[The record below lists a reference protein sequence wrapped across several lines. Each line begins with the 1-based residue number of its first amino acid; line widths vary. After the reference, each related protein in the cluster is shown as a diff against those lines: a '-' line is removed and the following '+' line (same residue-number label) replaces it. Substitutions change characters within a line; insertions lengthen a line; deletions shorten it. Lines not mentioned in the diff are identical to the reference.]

1 MAEKDPNK
9 LYNGIKTLQDDLE
22 SIRSLVD
29 GIVENSKILM
39 NDANGFGGV
48 IAKVFKEQMAKYFVP
63 GVQKISEPIDNLIS
77 GDRIPGSL
85 KDLTIFLDSVP
96 LAMIRQE
103 PTVTEL
109 ASPVVPKDVNLDTP
123 AGKVENAVDEIPQG
137 QSYQND
143 QVTATPDEELTES
156 VESKKKTL
164 GFRKFKEFIDWDNED
179 DQERWRN
186 SPKGKAEGEWFK
198 NRVYGMKKGYNPFE
212 DAANVNKPWN
222 GRGNEYDA
230 KDSLKRFGRIYVN
243 GDTNS
248 ILDPYYTSSLLKTWG
263 EPNTLDVDSDY
274 FPPVKDLPAMQMQ
287 ATSDVKKYHR
297 GEIDLEELHRRLANL
312 FGSKEEAAVWLA
324 DNDEEIKSKMF
335 ESEDD
340 GPGIWQILR
349 KSGIGSSLG
358 EDVANIEPQVV
369 CEFKNKEEAEERLK
383 VLEDSVLPEEKEL
396 LGVSYELSKLP
407 LVSIED

>member
-29 GIVENSKILM
+29 GIIENAKVLM

-77 GDRIPGSL
+77 GDRVPGSL

-103 PTVTEL
+103 PSVTEL
-109 ASPVVPKDVNLDTP
+109 ASPVVPKDVSLDTP

-143 QVTATPDEELTES
+143 QVTATPDEGLA
-156 VESKKKTL
+156 ESKKKTSV
-164 GFRKFKEFIDWDNED
+164 GFRKFKEFIDWNNPD

-198 NRVYGMKKGYNPFE
+198 NRVRGLKKGYNPFE
-212 DAANVNKPWN
+212 DEACVNKPWN
-222 GRGNEYDA
+222 GLYNEMDA
-230 KDSLKRFGRIYVN
+230 KGQLEKFGRVYVDEEN
-243 GDTNS
+243 NS
-248 ILDPYYTSSLLKTWG
+248 VLDPYYTKSLLTTWG
-263 EPNTLDVDSDY
+263 EPNRLDADDADSY
-274 FPPVKDLPAMQMQ
+274 EW
-287 ATSDVKKYHR
+287 H
-297 GEIDLEELHRRLANL
+297 
-312 FGSKEEAAVWLA
+312 A
-324 DNDEEIKSKMF
+324 DNLHEATDDE
-335 ESEDD
+335 
-340 GPGIWQILR
+340 PGIWQILR

-358 EDVANIEPQVV
+358 EDIANIEPQVV

-407 LVSIED
+407 LVSVED

>member
-29 GIVENSKILM
+29 GIIENSKTLM

-63 GVQKISEPIDNLIS
+63 GVQKIAEPIDNLVS
-77 GDRIPGSL
+77 GDRVPGSL

-103 PTVTEL
+103 PSVTEL
-109 ASPVVPKDVNLDTP
+109 ASPVVPKNVSLDTP
-123 AGKVENAVDEIPQG
+123 AGKVESAVDEIPQG

-143 QVTATPDEELTES
+143 QVTATPDEELA
-156 VESKKKTL
+156 ESKKKTSV
-164 GFRKFKEFIDWDNED
+164 GFRKFKEFIDWDKEE
-179 DQERWRN
+179 DQEKWRN
-186 SPKGKAEGEWFK
+186 SPKGKAEGQWFK
-198 NRVYGMKKGYNPFE
+198 NRVYGLKKGYNPFE
-212 DAANVNKPWN
+212 DDANVNKPWN
-222 GRGNEYDA
+222 GQGNEHDA
-230 KDSLKRFGRIYVN
+230 KESLDKFGRVYIN
-243 GDTNS
+243 GDNFGVLS
-248 ILDPYYTSSLLKTWG
+248 PSYASSLLKTWG
-263 EPNTLDVDSDY
+263 EPNKLDVESDY
-274 FPPVKDLPAMQMQ
+274 FPPVKDSEWDNIFAK
-287 ATSDVKKYHR
+287 SYVKKYYK
-297 GEIDLEELHRRLANL
+297 GDIDLETLYDLLAEI
-312 FGSKEEAAVWLA
+312 FGSREEAEVWF
-324 DNDEEIKSKMF
+324 DECGEEIKSNMF
-335 ESEDD
+335 EAEDD

-358 EDVANIEPQVV
+358 EDVANVEPQVV
-369 CEFKNKEEAEERLK
+369 CEFKTKEEAEERLK